1 MIGPVVRSCMVRVWS
16 RNHPGIASWPIPP
29 GDPVPE
35 MTTIVTYEITAEVR
49 EDLVPS
55 YEAYM
60 RGTHV
65 PDLLATGH
73 FVAASFGRAAPGR
86 YRIRYEARDATA
98 LQCYLAD
105 HAPRLRAH
113 FDGRFPE
120 GIRLSREVWT
130 VLEQWPEDSGTSAG
144 ASHEIK

>member
-1 MIGPVVRSCMVRVWS
+1 MM
-16 RNHPGIASWPIPP
+16 
-29 GDPVPE
+29 
-35 MTTIVTYEITAEVR
+35 TIVTYEITAEVR
-49 EDLVPS
+49 DDLVPT

-86 YRIRYEARDATA
+86 YRVRYEARDAAA
-98 LQCYLAD
+98 LERYLAD

-113 FDGRFPE
+113 FDAQFPA
-120 GIRLSREVWT
+120 GVRLSRELWT
-130 VLEQWPEDSGTSAG
+130 VLELWADDAG
-144 ASHEIK
+144 ASAGRGRVVK

>member
-1 MIGPVVRSCMVRVWS
+1 
-16 RNHPGIASWPIPP
+16 
-29 GDPVPE
+29 
-35 MTTIVTYEITAEVR
+35 MTTTLTYEITAEVR

-73 FVAASFGRAAPGR
+73 FVGASFGRAARGR
-86 YRIRYEARDATA
+86 YRVRYEARDAAA
-98 LQCYLAD
+98 LDQYLAE

-113 FDGRFPE
+113 FDAHFPE
-120 GIRLSREVWT
+120 GVRLSREVWT
-130 VLEQWPEDSGTSAG
+130 LLQVWPGEPG
-144 ASHEIK
+144 ASAATGRPIK